1 MPTSL
6 EILNMGDDFLN
17 NNKFTGGI
25 PTEWSS
31 MTSLK
36 ELKMVACGL
45 DGQCFNVE
53 SNHPC
58 AQLMR
63 TFRVLRGVCY
73 ERALAPLLFQR

>member
-6 EILNMGDDFLN
+6 EILNMGDDVGN

-25 PTEWSS
+25 PAEWCS
-31 MTSLK
+31 MTNLK
-36 ELKMVACGL
+36 ELKMVECGL
-45 DGQCFNVE
+45 DGQCFYVE

-63 TFRVLRGVCY
+63 AFAR
-73 ERALAPLLFQR
+73 